1 MEVIKGQGG
10 FQSSQSAER
19 YNLNVTMQLDEEMNR
34 FLEQGDNVK
43 WMGKCGTHNC
53 LYRQT

>member
-1 MEVIKGQGG
+1 VEVIKGQGG